1 VIQTFT
7 IPGEPVG
14 KGRPRFGRTKNGGVH
29 TYTPDKTAKYE
40 ALAARCY
47 RSAIGYTI
55 KYAPIGVEIDAYFPI
70 PKSYS
75 AKRVQDIAEERE
87 LPMKKPDCDN
97 IVKIILDALNGV
109 AYTDDKQVV
118 DVRCRKCY
126 AKPGEPG
133 RVVVTIWS
141 ANPVGP
147 KI

>member
-1 VIQTFT
+1 V
-7 IPGEPVG
+7 
-14 KGRPRFGRTKNGGVH
+14 R
-29 TYTPDKTAKYE
+29 
-40 ALAARCY
+40 
-47 RSAIGYTI
+47 
-55 KYAPIGVEIDAYFPI
+55 
-70 PKSYS
+70 
-75 AKRVQDIAEERE
+75 DIAEERE